1 MHRLNRF
8 AHALHEPVVVGERA
22 IHFGKRSCGQDD
34 VGLAYELAD
43 FRNEKLPQHH
53 EVAIRL
59 HVAGIAA
66 DVWQHRITRHDQCA
80 ISFVIQYVANI
91 FRFVATHV
99 VRADAVVEERQ
110 RMQQNATA
118 LAAQRKGELRDD
130 RLRCR
135 TQFPTEHDHD
145 VARRLIDR
153 LAQRCEFALVDPH
166 LLRG

>member
-1 MHRLNRF
+1 M
-8 AHALHEPVVVGERA
+8 
-22 IHFGKRSCGQDD
+22 
-34 VGLAYELAD
+34 
-43 FRNEKLPQHH
+43 
-53 EVAIRL
+53 
-59 HVAGIAA
+59 
-66 DVWQHRITRHDQCA
+66 
-80 ISFVIQYVANI
+80 
-91 FRFVATHV
+91 
-99 VRADAVVEERQ
+99 RADAVVEERQ